1 MTRTVL
7 AFAATIATALLI
19 AACGDSEESTS
30 SSSSTSTE
38 TESTSTESSTTT
50 EATTDGSCSAVETV
64 EVEMAGDHFDKDFAA
79 DDYATN
85 PPTGGDHNPNPIQTG
100 QFYDEPPRLGESVH
114 ALEHG
119 AVIGWTNDLSPDE
132 MATIEQTF
140 NASYGKGYFQLAVV
154 ENPDLDVPFALSS
167 WGALQKCETPDAA
180 AITSFIEEHYAPAE
194 TAEGGLA
201 CTGKASKLPAC
212 ANREG

>member
-1 MTRTVL
+1 MNRIVLVL
-7 AFAATIATALLI
+7 AAAIAAALLI
-19 AACGDSEESTS
+19 AACGDSGETTPTSASTET
-30 SSSSTSTE
+30 TSTE
-38 TESTSTESSTTT
+38 ASTTT

-64 EVEMAGDHFDKDFAA
+64 EVDSGGTHSDRDFAA
-79 DDYATN
+79 DDYETN

-119 AVIGWTNDLSPDE
+119 AVIGWTNDLSADE
-132 MATIEQTF
+132 MSVVEETF
-140 NASYGKGYFQLAVV
+140 NASFTKGYFQLAVV

-167 WGALQKCETPDAA
+167 WGALQKCESVDPA
-180 AITSFIEEHYAPAE
+180 AITAFIEEHYAPSE

-201 CTGKASKLPAC
+201 CTGKASRLPAC
-212 ANREG
+212 AKREG